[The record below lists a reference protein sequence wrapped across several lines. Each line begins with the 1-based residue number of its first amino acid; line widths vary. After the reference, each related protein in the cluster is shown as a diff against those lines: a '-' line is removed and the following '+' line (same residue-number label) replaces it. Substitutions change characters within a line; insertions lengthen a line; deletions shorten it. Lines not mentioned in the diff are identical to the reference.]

1 MKRKLTYVVLLFLL
15 LPLHVS
21 VASTLTLDKQRKEFL
36 AAEKLIKQGKTNLF
50 FKKSE
55 GLIDYPLYPYLQY
68 HWLKRNLNQ
77 TTRIKAFLKQY
88 AETRYAGLLNYKFQ
102 IYLAKHKRWSEFINQ
117 YSPTNNTKIQCYYY
131 RAKYNTGAKKEA
143 LAGASKLWTVGKSQP
158 SECDAVFKVFKD
170 SSLFTPEVMWQ
181 RFNAA
186 LLNKK
191 VKLAKYIQRS
201 MSKKDQQIA
210 ERWLKI
216 HASPLLITNHKFLN
230 VKQPQS
236 GLIFAHGVDRLA
248 RTDYVRAIEIWDARK
263 LDFKINT
270 ARKDRLEQRL
280 AMSLAFRRDK
290 MAYSRL
296 SQLNNPDESAREW
309 RVRAALTEQNWTHV
323 EQSISALDE
332 ETKENEKWKYWLARA
347 LEKTDKVKVSEFI
360 FTKLSKDRS
369 FYGYLSAD
377 KLNKSYQLSDHPVQV
392 TDEMLAKFM
401 QKTDFRVV
409 AELIKVN
416 KGLEA
421 KRQWW
426 YSVRKLDKNEI
437 LIAAKYAQKL
447 KWKQVAIFTIAKA
460 KYWDDVS
467 IRFPIVYEKQVQKN
481 ADRQDLNP
489 AIIFGLIRRES
500 AFNQNAKSPVGARGL
515 MQIMPKTGQQIA
527 RELKEKWRNTNALFN
542 PTTNVKYGSYYYKQL
557 LNQFN
562 GHYALAAAA
571 YNAGPHRVNRWLP
584 KTEAVAADIWIET
597 IPFKET
603 RAYVS
608 AVLTYALIYQ
618 KQLKKNIL
626 TMKDFMRDVLPK
638 FKKT

>member
-1 MKRKLTYVVLLFLL
+1 MKRKLTCIFLLVLLF
-15 LPLHVS
+15 PMHVAL
-21 VASTLTLDKQRKEFL
+21 ASKLTLNEQRKEFL
-36 AAEKLIKQGKTNLF
+36 IAEKLVKKGKTRLF

-55 GLIDYPLYPYLQY
+55 VLADYPLYPYLQY
-68 HWLKRNLNQ
+68 QWLKKNLNQ
-77 TTRIKAFLKQY
+77 TDKIKAFLNHY
-88 AETRYAGLLNYKFQ
+88 ADTRYAGLLNYKFQ
-102 IYLAKHKRWSEFINQ
+102 MYLAKHKRWSEFINQ
-117 YSPTNNTKIQCYYY
+117 YSPTNNTKILCYYY

-143 LAGASKLWTVGKSQP
+143 LIGARKLWVVGQSQP

-170 SSLFTPEVMWQ
+170 SSAFTPEVMWQ
-181 RFNAA
+181 RFDAA
-186 LLNKK
+186 LVNKK

-201 MSKKDQQIA
+201 MSEKDQKIA
-210 ERWLKI
+210 ERWLKV
-216 HASPLLITNHKFLN
+216 HASPLLITNRKFLKI
-230 VKQPQS
+230 KQPQS
-236 GLIFAHGVDRLA
+236 GLIFAHGIDRLA
-248 RTDYVRAIEIWDARK
+248 RKDPIKAIDIWDARK

-270 ARKDRLEQRL
+270 ARKNRLEQRL
-280 AMSLAFRRDK
+280 AMSLAYRRDK

-296 SQLNNPDESAREW
+296 SQLNKPDESTQEW
-309 RVRAALTEQNWTHV
+309 RVRAALIEQNWTHV
-323 EQSISALDE
+323 KQSISALDK
-332 ETKENEKWKYWLARA
+332 ETKKKEKWRYWLARA
-347 LEKTDKVKVSEFI
+347 LEKTDKAK
-360 FTKLSKDRS
+360 
-369 FYGYLSAD
+369 
-377 KLNKSYQLSDHPVQV
+377 KSYQLSDHPVQV
-392 TDEMLAKFM
+392 TDEMLTKFM

-409 AELIKVN
+409 AELIEVN
-416 KGLEA
+416 KGIEA

-447 KWKQVAIFTIAKA
+447 NWKQVAIFTIAKA

-467 IRFPIVYEKQVQKN
+467 LRFPIIYEKQVQKN

-500 AFNQNAKSPVGARGL
+500 AFNQNARSPVGARGL

-527 RELKEKWRNTNALFN
+527 RELKEKWRNTNALLN
-542 PTTNVKYGSYYYKQL
+542 PSTNVKYGSYYYKQL
-557 LNQFN
+557 LNQFD

-584 KTEAVAADIWIET
+584 KTEALAADIWIET

-638 FKKT
+638 

>member
-1 MKRKLTYVVLLFLL
+1 MLFLL
-15 LPLHVS
+15 LPLHVA
-21 VASTLTLDKQRKEFL
+21 VASTLTLDEQRKEFL
-36 AAEKLIKQGKTNLF
+36 AAEKLIKQGNTNLF
-50 FKKSE
+50 FKKLE

-158 SECDAVFKVFKD
+158 SECDAVFKVFKET
-170 SSLFTPEVMWQ
+170 SLFTPKVIWQ

-210 ERWLKI
+210 ERWLKV

-332 ETKENEKWKYWLARA
+332 ETKKNEKWKYWLARA

-392 TDEMLAKFM
+392 TDEMLTNFM

-481 ADRQDLNP
+481 ANRQDLNP

-542 PTTNVKYGSYYYKQL
+542 PTTNVKYGAYYYKQL

-618 KQLKKNIL
+618 KQLKKNFL
-626 TMKDFMRDVLPK
+626 TMKDFMQDVLPK

>member
-1 MKRKLTYVVLLFLL
+1 MHVALASKLTLNE
-15 LPLHVS
+15 
-21 VASTLTLDKQRKEFL
+21 QRKEFL
-36 AAEKLIKQGKTNLF
+36 IAEKLVKKGKTRLF

-55 GLIDYPLYPYLQY
+55 VLADYPLYPYLQY
-68 HWLKRNLNQ
+68 QWLKKNLNQ
-77 TTRIKAFLKQY
+77 TDKIKAFLNHY
-88 AETRYAGLLNYKFQ
+88 ADTRYAGLLNYKFQ
-102 IYLAKHKRWSEFINQ
+102 MYLAKHKRWSEFINQ
-117 YSPTNNTKIQCYYY
+117 YSPTNNTKILCYYY

-143 LAGASKLWTVGKSQP
+143 LIGARKLWVVGQSQP

-181 RFNAA
+181 RFDAA
-186 LLNKK
+186 LVNKK

-201 MSKKDQQIA
+201 MSEKDQKIA
-210 ERWLKI
+210 ERWIKV
-216 HASPLLITNHKFLN
+216 HASPLLITNRKFLKI
-230 VKQPQS
+230 KQPQS
-236 GLIFAHGVDRLA
+236 GLIFAHGIDRLA
-248 RTDYVRAIEIWDARK
+248 RKDPIKAIDIWDARK

-270 ARKDRLEQRL
+270 DRKNRLEQRL
-280 AMSLAFRRDK
+280 AMSLVYRRDK
-290 MAYSRL
+290 RAYSRL
-296 SQLNNPDESAREW
+296 SQLNKPDESAQEW
-309 RVRAALTEQNWTHV
+309 RVRASLREQNWTHV
-323 EQSISALDE
+323 EQAISALDK
-332 ETKENEKWKYWLARA
+332 ETKEKEKWRYWLARA
-347 LEKTDKVKVSEFI
+347 LEKTDKAKVSEFI
-360 FTKLSKDRS
+360 FSKLSKDRS
-369 FYGYLSAD
+369 FYGYLSAE
-377 KLNKSYQLSDHPVQV
+377 KLNKSYQLADHPVQV
-392 TDEMLAKFM
+392 TDEMLIKFM

-416 KGLEA
+416 KNLEA

-447 KWKQVAIFTIAKA
+447 NWKQVAIFTIAKA

-467 IRFPIVYEKQVQKN
+467 LRFPIIYEKQVQKN

-489 AIIFGLIRRES
+489 AIIYGLIRRES
-500 AFNQNAKSPVGARGL
+500 AFNQNARSPVGARGL
-515 MQIMPKTGQQIA
+515 MQIMPKTGKQIA

-557 LNQFN
+557 LNQFD

-584 KTEAVAADIWIET
+584 KTEALAADIWIET

-603 RAYVS
+603 RSYVS

-638 FKKT
+638 

>member
-1 MKRKLTYVVLLFLL
+1 MLFLL

-210 ERWLKI
+210 ERWLKV